1 MSEHDL
7 FQAEEAAI
15 EAASSVHALAQLDAA
30 AYRSALGELVGK
42 YRRLVRESRRLI
54 LHSDRQEKELTALN
68 GKLQQLAAQL
78 DYKATHDSLTG
89 ALTRGAV
96 IDRVSTQLQH
106 TALSLVL
113 LDIDHFKKINDGFGH
128 PVGDAVIVELIARVR
143 TVVGGQGEIG
153 RVGGE
158 EFTLVLPGFELDAAA
173 ALANT
178 VRIEICSRPF
188 HAPSGTQVSAS
199 FGVSWS
205 PRGATFDQAYGR
217 ADQALYEAKRSG
229 RNRVECA
236 RQ

>member
-15 EAASSVHALAQLDAA
+15 EAAASVHALAQLDAA
-30 AYRSALGELVGK
+30 AYRTALGELVGK

-54 LHSDRQEKELTALN
+54 LHSDRQEKELTVLN
-68 GKLQQLAAQL
+68 GKLQQLAEQL
-78 DYKATHDSLTG
+78 DYKATHDSLTN

-96 IDRVSTQLQH
+96 IDRVTMHLQRVP
-106 TALSLVL
+106 LSLVL

-128 PVGDAVIVELIARVR
+128 PAGDAVIVELIARVR
-143 TVVGGQGEIG
+143 SVVGEQGEIG

-158 EFTLVLPGFELDAAA
+158 EFTLVLPGINLDDAA
-173 ALANT
+173 ALAES
-178 VRIEICSRPF
+178 VRVEIFSTPF
-188 HAPSGTQVSAS
+188 STPAGRIVSAS

-205 PRGATFDQAYGR
+205 TQDATFDNAYGR
-217 ADQALYEAKRSG
+217 ADQALYEAKRGG

-236 RQ
+236 R

>member
-7 FQAEEAAI
+7 FQAEEAVI
-15 EAASSVHALAQLDAA
+15 EAATSVHAQAQLDAA
-30 AYRSALGELVGK
+30 TYRSALGELVDK

-78 DYKATHDSLTG
+78 DYKATHDSLTD

-96 IDRVSTQLQH
+96 IDRVSVHLQRA
-106 TALSLVL
+106 ALSLIL
-113 LDIDHFKKINDGFGH
+113 LDIDHFKKINDRFGH
-128 PVGDAVIVELIARVR
+128 PVGDAVIVELVARVR
-143 TVVGGQGEIG
+143 SVVGEQGEIG

-158 EFTLVLPGFELDAAA
+158 EFTLVLPGIDLDAAA
-173 ALANT
+173 ALAER
-178 VRIEICSRPF
+178 VRVGICSTPF
-188 HAPSGTQVSAS
+188 NTPAGRMVSAS

-205 PRGATFDQAYGR
+205 PPGATFDHAYGT
-217 ADQALYEAKRSG
+217 ADQALYEAKRGG

-236 RQ
+236 R